1 MIYFSSEASDEKQ
14 SPKSSRFLALSK
26 QAPKESESGS
36 GRDGRHL
43 RMRIGRSIFQ
53 MFSIDSKDFAAS
65 MQPPSVSNAAEP
77 DVRTRSFSSVSGSS
91 KSSRTQISVY
101 FMPLIVLSQD
111 HSKRRPWESL
121 MRAYSSA
128 SRSSLAHPSYKISSE
143 CRTSSRSSS
152 SSSDSATV
160 RFLRV
165 CIWRSSRSRG
175 WTVKPYP
182 VGVEWCREL
191 RPDYQT
197 VQ

>member
-14 SPKSSRFLALSK
+14 SRNSSRFLAPSK
-26 QAPKESESGS
+26 QAPNVSESRS

-43 RMRIGRSIFQ
+43 RMRIGRSFLQ

-128 SRSSLAHPSYKISSE
+128 SRSSLAHPSFFLSVQGALGDEYHGVGNFSASGIDTDIVASGELNASFSFTIEVDPNVKNNVVFTTF
-143 CRTSSRSSS
+143 TS
-152 SSSDSATV
+152 
-160 RFLRV
+160 
-165 CIWRSSRSRG
+165 
-175 WTVKPYP
+175 
-182 VGVEWCREL
+182 
-191 RPDYQT
+191 Q
-197 VQ
+197 